1 MGFQMRRVTPLASP
15 IRGPEDSEDASQEDD
30 NISETA

>member
-1 MGFQMRRVTPLASP
+1 MGFQMRRVTPFVSRT
-15 IRGPEDSEDASQEDD
+15 RGPEHSEESSHKDD